1 VNPNSVFAYES
12 AELKSGPQRRKAVY
26 AFVLSRGEEG
36 ATDDE
41 VIQHLGIQHA
51 SMAGTRHDL
60 EKLGALVGTNRNR
73 LTVAGNPA
81 EVWVAVPGVKVDKRP
96 PKTEREILLTGAR
109 RVIEN
114 MTDAEL
120 EGLITEF
127 HHYACVVKKKRRSRG
142 GLVAGRGE
150 GRAVARPDRAGV

>member
-1 VNPNSVFAYES
+1 MNRNSLAAYDA
-12 AELKSGPQRRKAVY
+12 AEAATGPKRRKDVY
-26 AFVLSRGEEG
+26 AFILSRGEEG

-41 VIQHLGIQHA
+41 VIQQLGIPHA

-60 EKLGALVGTNRNR
+60 EKLGAVLGTDRNR
-73 LTVAGNPA
+73 PTVSGNLA
-81 EVWVAVPGVKVDKRP
+81 EVWVAKPGVRVDKRP

-120 EGLITEF
+120 EALIVEF
-127 HHYACVVKKKRRSRG
+127 HHYACIVRKKRRTPNKR
-142 GLVAGRGE
+142 LD
-150 GRAVARPDRAGV
+150 AVDIRPGSD

>member
-1 VNPNSVFAYES
+1 VNRNSLAAYDA
-12 AELKSGPQRRKAVY
+12 AEATTGPQRRKAVY
-26 AFVLSRGEEG
+26 EFILSRGEEG

-41 VIQHLGIQHA
+41 VIQQLGIPHA

-60 EKLGALVGTNRNR
+60 EKLGAVLGTDRNR
-73 LTVAGNPA
+73 PTVSGNLA
-81 EVWVAVPGVKVDKRP
+81 EVWIAKPGVRVDKRP

-120 EGLITEF
+120 EALIVEF
-127 HHYACVVKKKRRSRG
+127 HHYACIVRKKRRTPNKR
-142 GLVAGRGE
+142 LD
-150 GRAVARPDRAGV
+150 AVDIRQGSD

>member
-1 VNPNSVFAYES
+1 VNRNSLAAYDA
-12 AELKSGPQRRKAVY
+12 AEAATGPKRRKDVY
-26 AFVLSRGEEG
+26 AFILSRGEEG

-41 VIQHLGIQHA
+41 VIQHLGIPHA

-60 EKLGALVGTNRNR
+60 EKLGAVLGTDRNR
-73 LTVAGNPA
+73 PTVSGNLA
-81 EVWVAVPGVKVDKRP
+81 EVWIAKPGVRVDKRP

-120 EGLITEF
+120 EALIVEF
-127 HHYACVVKKKRRSRG
+127 HHYACIVRKKRRTPNKR
-142 GLVAGRGE
+142 LD
-150 GRAVARPDRAGV
+150 AVDIRQGSD

>member
-1 VNPNSVFAYES
+1 VNRNSLAAYDA
-12 AELKSGPQRRKAVY
+12 AEAATGPKRRKDVY
-26 AFVLSRGEEG
+26 AFILSRGEEG

-41 VIQHLGIQHA
+41 VIQQLGIPHA

-60 EKLGALVGTNRNR
+60 EKLGAVLGTDRNR
-73 LTVAGNPA
+73 PTVSGNLA
-81 EVWVAVPGVKVDKRP
+81 EVWVAKPGVRVDKRP

-120 EGLITEF
+120 EALIVEF
-127 HHYACVVKKKRRSRG
+127 HHYACIVRKKRRTPNKR
-142 GLVAGRGE
+142 LD
-150 GRAVARPDRAGV
+150 AVDIRPGSD